1 MNKEKLKSLILLK
14 KSFLCI
20 GLDPNL
26 DFIPKHLL
34 KEESSSFCQK
44 EKHKILYEG
53 NKGPKKETID
63 TLLAYASSVQGI
75 KVNTEK
81 ILISSN

>member
-1 MNKEKLKSLILLK
+1 MITNNTLKLW
-14 KSFLCI
+14 
-20 GLDPNL
+20 N
-26 DFIPKHLL
+26 HLL

-53 NKGPKKETID
+53 SKGPKQETIN

-81 ILISSN
+81 MLVSLN